1 MVNFNLQFL
10 FFMQRKNIYYILIS
24 GIPILLFF
32 ACLHQYSTNA
42 PWLDDFEVGPM
53 TLKNWLATE
62 DLTQRFDLIWAPNN
76 EHRVVILKLLV
87 LFNYYVLGQFNIQW
101 MIWESHLYLIPLF
114 YFAFQVLPKENRW
127 LSFSVLAFTYLSF
140 QYTLSSYWM
149 IAAVQHNSVMGFG
162 FISTY
167 LLAKNRFFFAAI
179 LCSLL
184 AALSNSDG
192 LFFIPIGAF
201 LLCLQYRWKE
211 LIIWLCVLTGLIYLF
226 FLKYPS
232 MNYHA
237 YAFQFFL
244 ENPLKSFFGFFIFL
258 GGFMDFFKEQTIPVR
273 LYMTGIFG
281 LALVIIWL
289 MFLYRFLKVHNSALL
304 KNWKNG
310 NLMSSGNLFILSGIL
325 FCLTNALMIS
335 VLRAVFGDYVY
346 LIGNYRIY
354 AALAMLFT
362 ILLAFQK
369 TYTVRKTYTIL
380 FVSIFYWVFSAYT
393 YIPGVV
399 TNQNRLTQSYLD
411 FNSNKGGLGFT
422 ADQVEKFKLAETL
435 REFEKKGIFHPP
447 VSK

>member
-1 MVNFNLQFL
+1 MLK
-10 FFMQRKNIYYILIS
+10 KNIYFIS
-24 GIPILLFF
+24 LASIPILLFF
-32 ACLHQYSTNA
+32 ASLFLLSINA

-53 TLKNWLATE
+53 TLKNWLATQ
-62 DLTQRFDLIWAPNN
+62 DLTRRFDLIWAPNN

-114 YFAFQVLPKENRW
+114 YFVFQALPKENRW
-127 LSFSVLAFTYLSF
+127 ISMASLIFIYLSF

-149 IAAVQHNSVMGFG
+149 IAAVQHNSVIGFG
-162 FISTY
+162 LMSTY
-167 LLAKNRFFFAAI
+167 LLAKNKYFFAAVF
-179 LCSLL
+179 CTLL

-201 LLCLQYRWKE
+201 LLFLQYRWKE
-211 LIIWLCVLTGLIYLF
+211 LFIWLIVLIGLIFLF

-237 YAFQFFL
+237 YAFQFFV

-258 GGFMDFFKEQTIPVR
+258 GGFMDFFKEESIPLR
-273 LYMTGIFG
+273 LYTTGIFG
-281 LALVIIWL
+281 FGIVLIWAN
-289 MFLYRFLKVHNSALL
+289 FLYEFGKWPISTKIILWKKGMLMNS
-304 KNWKNG
+304 KD
-310 NLMSSGNLFILSGIL
+310 LFILSGIL

-354 AALAMLFT
+354 AALALLFT
-362 ILLAFQK
+362 ILLAVQK
-369 TYTVRKTYTIL
+369 INATRTTYTLL
-380 FVSIFYWVFSAYT
+380 FVSIFYWGFSAFT
-393 YIPGVV
+393 YIPEVIA
-399 TNQNRLTQSYLD
+399 NKHRLTQSYME

-422 ADQVEKFKLAETL
+422 AEQVSKFKLAETL
-435 REFEKKGIFHPP
+435 QEFEKKGIYYPP
-447 VSK
+447 KIQ